1 MRQAAHI
8 TVNGTPLCERMGT
21 TAWRALVQRAGREF
35 RCSYKSTRQAT
46 EAAKAIRQQ
55 YPHGTVRVVR
65 GECPLS

>member
-35 RCSYKSTRQAT
+35 RARPEGS
-46 EAAKAIRQQ
+46 
-55 YPHGTVRVVR
+55 GV
-65 GECPLS
+65 